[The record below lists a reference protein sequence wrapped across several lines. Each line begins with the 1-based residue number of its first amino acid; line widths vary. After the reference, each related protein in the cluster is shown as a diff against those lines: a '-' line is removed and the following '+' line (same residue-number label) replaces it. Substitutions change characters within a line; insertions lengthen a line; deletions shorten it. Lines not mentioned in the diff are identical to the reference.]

1 MSNHHFAVCIS
12 IKQQQK
18 NVYTSDK
25 FFVDVSRTAHLTMNK
40 ENQVCQEFWWARQLE
55 TFHHTLCAA
64 PFTPACP
71 HIKFSF
77 HEELMK
83 VCVFSCFHLQEL
95 KPKPV
100 IWGHLW
106 SRCHIHLAEDVKSQK
121 KKTCSLRGKSPRA
134 CQWETQ
140 AMRSYWQG
148 MAPKWSVSVKMWATW
163 PNSNCN
169 RWRDRFMSGSTT
181 SAPGSIG
188 DTKG

>member
-1 MSNHHFAVCIS
+1 MFHGQHIWRW
-12 IKQQQK
+12 IKKIRSAKSSDEQDNQK
-18 NVYTSDK
+18 PSTAPRVLPPSPLPALTSSSAFMK
-25 FFVDVSRTAHLTMNK
+25 NWSLCFLLLSSPGAKAQTCNLGICGLGVTSSWLRTSRA
-40 ENQVCQEFWWARQLE
+40 
-55 TFHHTLCAA
+55 
-64 PFTPACP
+64 
-71 HIKFSF
+71 
-77 HEELMK
+77 
-83 VCVFSCFHLQEL
+83 
-95 KPKPV
+95 
-100 IWGHLW
+100 
-106 SRCHIHLAEDVKSQK
+106 K
-121 KKTCSLRGKSPRA
+121 KNYSLRGKSPRA